1 MKVTFVILH
10 YLTFEDTR
18 ECIDSIIS
26 NVDYNDYNI
35 VVVDNGSPNDS
46 GEMLEQTFK
55 GISKVFI
62 KKSKENLGFAK
73 GNNLGYRYAKDQLG
87 ADFVILINNDT
98 IIKQK
103 SFLSDLLARYNKSKF
118 HILGPDIVST
128 KDGLHQNPQLLEEID
143 ESEIR
148 KMILRIKTKIFL
160 NRIGCE
166 DLIMNTYF
174 SLKGENNNNK
184 YYNNANWESE
194 LEDIQLHG
202 SCLILSPDFVN
213 NYNGLYDNTFM
224 YMEEHILF
232 YIANKENLKVVYY
245 PKIQILHKEDS
256 STDAL
261 FNRPKK
267 KRLFVYKN
275 MVNSLKELSK
285 IQKNNKVYIDNM
297 KSV

>member
-1 MKVTFVILH
+1 MKFTFVILH
-10 YLTFEDTR
+10 YLTYEDTK

-26 NVDYNDYNI
+26 NVDYKEYDI
-35 VVVDNGSPNDS
+35 VVVDNGSPNNS
-46 GEMLEQTFK
+46 GAMLEQTFK
-55 GISKVFI
+55 ESSKVFI
-62 KKSKENLGFAK
+62 IKSKENLGFAK
-73 GNNLGYRYAKDQLG
+73 GNNLGYRYAKVKLNS
-87 ADFVILINNDT
+87 DFIILINNDT
-98 IIKQK
+98 IIEQK
-103 SFLSDLLARYNKSKF
+103 NFLNDLLEKYDDNGF

-128 KDGLHQNPQLLEEID
+128 KDGLHQNPQLLAEID
-143 ESEIR
+143 EVEIR
-148 KMILRIKTKIFL
+148 KMIQRIRIKIFL

-174 SLKGENNNNK
+174 SLKGENNSNK
-184 YYNNANWESE
+184 YYNNADWESE

-202 SCLILSPDFVN
+202 SCLIFSPDFVN
-213 NYNGLYDNTFM
+213 SYNGLYDNTFM

-232 YIANKENLKVVYY
+232 YIAKKENLKVIYY

-275 MVNSLKELSK
+275 MVDSLKELSK
-285 IQKNNKVYIDNM
+285 IQKNNKVYIDNI
-297 KSV
+297 KSN